1 MRAKHSH
8 LLTLWLALTLPN
20 CGEGSASDPVKSG
33 SGGTPV
39 TAGGATATGGS
50 GAGTSEAGRLAG
62 GSGGAPAP
70 SAGGGKPSTG
80 GGAPEGGKGGSPATG
95 GASNGGGAGPTT
107 GGSGNSAGA
116 SGGSGGAPSGGS
128 GGSTPAGGG
137 TGACTPPATYRNLFS
152 ELLGKSEAEA
162 QAKVDAAFESLF
174 HGGNDKTIYYE
185 SGDTAYI
192 LDVAS
197 NDVRSEGMSYGMM
210 VAVQLDK
217 KEEFDKLWRWARQH
231 MRQPNGLFGWQA
243 NTNGTL
249 RSTGSAPDGEEY
261 IATALI
267 FASKRW
273 GDGAAPLDYS
283 VQALD
288 VLDAQITAN
297 NFHRENKLVRFVTG
311 SNYTDPSYVLPAF
324 YEVWACFDPENREFW
339 QDAVAAG
346 RTFLQKT
353 THPTTGLA
361 PYLANWDGS
370 NYNNSTFNS
379 DAWRVVGNI
388 MMDHHLFAKDPWQTT
403 WAAKYAAFFAS
414 ARPTA
419 DEFRLDGSVVREFA
433 SGASK
438 AMVSQNAL
446 VALGVPADDGTPF
459 VRTLWDMSV
468 PTGQYRYYDG
478 LLHLFALLHAS
489 GNFRLWY

>member
-1 MRAKHSH
+1 MRNQ
-8 LLTLWLALTLPN
+8 LTLLLAFILPN
-20 CGEGSASDPVKSG
+20 CSEGNVDGPSHPSGGSSSALVGGSAGEHSGSSGAQAPSGGKSSANGG
-33 SGGTPV
+33 SGGLSTTGGTAP
-39 TAGGATATGGS
+39 TGGGGAAAISGGATSKGGSGPGAGGASGAPAAGGS
-50 GAGTSEAGRLAG
+50 KGGATAG
-62 GSGGAPAP
+62 GSGGA
-70 SAGGGKPSTG
+70 
-80 GGAPEGGKGGSPATG
+80 
-95 GASNGGGAGPTT
+95 
-107 GGSGNSAGA
+107 
-116 SGGSGGAPSGGS
+116 
-128 GGSTPAGGG
+128 TPAGGA
-137 TGACTPPATYRNLFS
+137 TSECTPPTSYRNLFG
-152 ELLGKSEAEA
+152 ELLQKSDADS
-162 QAKVDAAFESLF
+162 QAKVDAAFQSLF

-192 LDVAS
+192 LDVNS

-267 FASKRW
+267 FAAKRW
-273 GDGAAPLDYS
+273 GDGAEPLNYS
-283 VQALD
+283 VQAAD

-324 YEVWACFDPENREFW
+324 YEVWACFDAENREFW
-339 QDAVAAG
+339 QDAVVAA
-346 RTFLQKT
+346 RAFLQKT

-361 PYLANWDGS
+361 PYLANFDGS

-388 MMDHHLFAKDPWQTT
+388 MMDHHLFAADPWQ
-403 WAAKYAAFFAS
+403 AAFATKYAAFFET

-419 DEFRLDGSVVREFA
+419 DEFRLDGTVVREFA

-438 AMVSQNAL
+438 GMVSQNAL
-446 VALGVPADDGTPF
+446 VAFGVPAANGTPF
-459 VRTLWDMSV
+459 VETLWDMPV